1 MEKVTHR
8 VIHRPAFRI
17 RFFNS
22 AKVLSMYSILLS
34 AGWPIWPLLIISILG
49 LAIVIERAWYL
60 RQIQIFPK
68 NCLESAFSLANSLSS
83 GKSVSEPEISAL
95 KQSSPAGSLFAAL
108 LREKSQSAEAE
119 SALEE
124 LQATAQTE
132 WLKLDRYLGALAT
145 IATIAPLL
153 GLFGTVVGMIEIFGS
168 QGSINGASS
177 SPQQLAH
184 GISVALYNTAFGLLI
199 AIPALAAWRS
209 LRAMAN
215 QRQRECEEFTRQL
228 FKKLYPTDSSAS

>member
-1 MEKVTHR
+1 
-8 VIHRPAFRI
+8 
-17 RFFNS
+17 
-22 AKVLSMYSILLS
+22 MYSILLS

-49 LAIVIERAWYL
+49 LAIALERAWYL
-60 RQIQIFPK
+60 RQTHIFPK
-68 NCLESAFSLANSLSS
+68 NCLETTFSLANQLVNQKTSNA
-83 GKSVSEPEISAL
+83 VSELQIQELAQL
-95 KQSSPAGSLFAAL
+95 SPASPLLACGLKEKLNGSN
-108 LREKSQSAEAE
+108 AET
-119 SALEE
+119 ALEE
-124 LQATAQTE
+124 LQASAQTT

-145 IATIAPLL
+145 IATVAPLL

-168 QGSINGASS
+168 QGAINGAAG

-199 AIPALAAWRS
+199 AIPALAAWRG

-228 FKKLYPTDSSAS
+228 FKKLYPSDAADHSK

>member
-1 MEKVTHR
+1 
-8 VIHRPAFRI
+8 
-17 RFFNS
+17 
-22 AKVLSMYSILLS
+22 MYSILLS
-34 AGWPIWPLLIISILG
+34 AGWPIWPLLIISIIG

-60 RQIQIFPK
+60 RQVHIFPK
-68 NCLESAFSLANSLSS
+68 NSLESVFSLSNLISS
-83 GKSVSEPEISAL
+83 QKTVSEAEISSIS
-95 KQSSPAGSLFAAL
+95 QISPVGSLFACV
-108 LREKSQSAEAE
+108 LREKVAGSSAN

-124 LQATAQTE
+124 LQAKAQST

-145 IATIAPLL
+145 IATVAPLL

-168 QGSINGASS
+168 QGAMNGAVG

-199 AIPALAAWRS
+199 AIPALAAWRG

-215 QRQRECEEFTRQL
+215 QRQLECEEFTRQL
-228 FKKLYPTDSSAS
+228 FKKLYPVTDITK

>member
-1 MEKVTHR
+1 
-8 VIHRPAFRI
+8 
-17 RFFNS
+17 
-22 AKVLSMYSILLS
+22 MYSILLS

-49 LAIVIERAWYL
+49 LAIAIERCWYL
-60 RQIQIFPK
+60 RQIHIFPK
-68 NCLESAFSLANSLSS
+68 NCLETAFTLTNQMVSHKGGSAVSDLQLAELAQLSPAS
-83 GKSVSEPEISAL
+83 PLLACAL
-95 KQSSPAGSLFAAL
+95 K
-108 LREKSQSAEAE
+108 EKLSGNSAD

-124 LQATAQTE
+124 LQATAQST

-168 QGSINGASS
+168 QGAINGAAG

-199 AIPALAAWRS
+199 AIPALAAWRG
-209 LRAMAN
+209 LRSMAN
-215 QRQRECEEFTRQL
+215 QRQRECEEFTRQI
-228 FKKLYPTDSSAS
+228 FKKLYPTDNAQ

>member
-1 MEKVTHR
+1 
-8 VIHRPAFRI
+8 
-17 RFFNS
+17 
-22 AKVLSMYSILLS
+22 MYSILLS
-34 AGWPIWPLLIISILG
+34 AGWPIWPLLIISIIG
-49 LAIVIERAWYL
+49 LAIVIERSWYL
-60 RQIQIFPK
+60 RQIHIFPK
-68 NCLESAFSLANSLSS
+68 DSLETAFALANQLI
-83 GKSVSEPEISAL
+83 GQKTIDQQHIQAL
-95 KQSSPAGSLFAAL
+95 AHLSPASPL
-108 LREKSQSAEAE
+108 LACVLSEKANGNSAE

-124 LQATAQTE
+124 LQATAQTT

-145 IATIAPLL
+145 IATVAPLL

-168 QGSINGASS
+168 QGAINGAG

-199 AIPALAAWRS
+199 AIPALAAWRG

-228 FKKLYPTDSSAS
+228 FKKLYPAEAQ

>member
-1 MEKVTHR
+1 
-8 VIHRPAFRI
+8 
-17 RFFNS
+17 
-22 AKVLSMYSILLS
+22 MYSILLS
-34 AGWPIWPLLIISILG
+34 AGWPIWPLLIISIIG

-60 RQIQIFPK
+60 RQIQVFPK
-68 NCLESAFSLANSLSS
+68 DCLESAFGLANAISS
-83 GKSVSEPEISAL
+83 GKSVSESEITAI
-95 KQSSPAGSLFAAL
+95 KQSSPVGNLFACV
-108 LREKSQSAEAE
+108 LREKLHGASAD

-124 LQATAQTE
+124 LQAAAQTS

-168 QGSINGASS
+168 QGTVNGIAG

-199 AIPALAAWRS
+199 AIPALAAWRG
-209 LRAMAN
+209 LRALAN

-228 FKKLYPTDSSAS
+228 FKKLYPNITTTITTTP